1 MSSVSLR
8 SVTIKS
14 ATTGVLLDELTRSFD
29 AQFTQRA
36 QAAFLIV
43 EGRIVR
49 CNPAAVSLTGH
60 STDEL
65 VGSPFDRLVPMPE
78 REAHRARLEL
88 VLGDGPGL
96 ATASFELVRRD
107 GLLVHVELELSR
119 GAQPGTMIVIASD
132 RREPTTLL
140 QESESLRRSLFDA
153 ANDGIFV
160 CDADGFYVD
169 VNPAGCRMLGYAREE
184 LLGRHMRELV
194 LDAQPLRLKS
204 ISAGGTLVTERTLRR
219 KDGKSI
225 TVEISASKVVG
236 GLLQGIVRDLTE
248 RKRAEEA
255 LRHATRLDSLGRLA
269 GGVAHDFNN
278 ILTVLLSLTREL
290 RERTVDPES
299 LGLVDELAQ
308 TTDRAAEL
316 TRHLLAF
323 ARRQPVDPKVV
334 DVNAELRAVTRLLER
349 VLGTVTLTLVLDPR
363 RLAVRVDP
371 MQLEQVL
378 LNLAAN
384 ARDAIP
390 GEGTVTVST
399 SLDESGQGVVIT
411 VADTGVGM
419 SSQTL
424 AQLFE
429 PFFTTKANGQ
439 GTGLGLATVYGI
451 VTQSHGTVTANSRPG
466 EGSTFTI
473 VLPRVD

>member
-1 MSSVSLR
+1 
-8 SVTIKS
+8 
-14 ATTGVLLDELTRSFD
+14 
-29 AQFTQRA
+29 
-36 QAAFLIV
+36 
-43 EGRIVR
+43 
-49 CNPAAVSLTGH
+49 
-60 STDEL
+60 
-65 VGSPFDRLVPMPE
+65 
-78 REAHRARLEL
+78 
-88 VLGDGPGL
+88 
-96 ATASFELVRRD
+96 
-107 GLLVHVELELSR
+107 
-119 GAQPGTMIVIASD
+119 
-132 RREPTTLL
+132 
-140 QESESLRRSLFDA
+140 
-153 ANDGIFV
+153 
-160 CDADGFYVD
+160 
-169 VNPAGCRMLGYAREE
+169 MLGYAREE